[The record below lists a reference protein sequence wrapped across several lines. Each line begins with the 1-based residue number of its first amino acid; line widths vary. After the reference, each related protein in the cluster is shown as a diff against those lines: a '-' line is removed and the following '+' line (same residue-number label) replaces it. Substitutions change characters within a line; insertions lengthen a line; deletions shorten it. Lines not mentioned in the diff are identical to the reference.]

1 MRSLPPASCLPATRA
16 RIGPAC
22 RSNRSAANARCYWRD
37 SVPFALDYVATSIEA
52 RPITV
57 KFKTKGGKLDF
68 RVDAKDVLWAKQI
81 SSVWPSSGFFET
93 VKTGEYD
100 LQLVLDT
107 GHGLAQS
114 SKLHIWVDAAKPV
127 KK

>member
-1 MRSLPPASCLPATRA
+1 
-16 RIGPAC
+16 
-22 RSNRSAANARCYWRD
+22 
-37 SVPFALDYVATSIEA
+37 VATSIAA

-57 KFKTKGGKLDF
+57 KFKTKGEKLDF

-81 SSVWPSSGFFET
+81 SSVWPSSGFFGT

-114 SKLHIWVDAAKPV
+114 SKLHIWWTLPSP
-127 KK
+127 